1 MVNIN
6 IVKEAALNEENE
18 IVERLKK
25 ENVAFRRLEEG
36 HKKLENTLS
45 ELDRKVHLTAEEEA
59 ERKRIQKLKLAK
71 KDQMAEVIREYKKGR
86 SN

>member
-1 MVNIN
+1 M
-6 IVKEAALNEENE
+6 KEENE

-25 ENVAFRRLEEG
+25 ENVSFRRLEEG

-45 ELDRKVHLTAEEEA
+45 ELDRKVHLTVEEEA
-59 ERKRIQKLKLAK
+59 ERKKVQKLKLSK
-71 KDQMAEVIREYKKGR
+71 KDQMAEVIREYKKGL